1 MRCVKTGL
9 TFQVPAFRDDTFH
22 GDLFFNVELGIYLI
36 RGIAYSTSDVM
47 PQMIL
52 NPVHDAYAIAGVDA
66 KFADKFKEMNDH
78 DIRLDMEG
86 PMVLIDDTRFF
97 N

>member
-9 TFQVPAFRDDTFH
+9 TFQVPTLCDDTFH
-22 GDLFFNVELGIYLI
+22 GDMFFNCELGIYLI
-36 RGIAYSTSDVM
+36 RGIAPETSDTK

-52 NPVHDAYAIAGVDA
+52 NPVRDAFVIAVVDG

-78 DIRLDMEG
+78 DIRLDMED

-97 N
+97 V

>member
-9 TFQVPAFRDDTFH
+9 TFQVPAYREDTFH

-36 RGIAYSTSDVM
+36 RGIAPETSDCLPNIVM
-47 PQMIL
+47 SL
-52 NPVHDAYAIAGVDA
+52 VHDAYSIIGVDES
-66 KFADKFKEMNDH
+66 FAEKFKKINNH
-78 DIRLDMEG
+78 DIRLDMDK

-97 N
+97 I

>member
-22 GDLFFNVELGIYLI
+22 GDLFFNFELGIYLI
-36 RGIAYSTSDVM
+36 RGIASATSDDV

-52 NPVHDAYAIAGVDA
+52 KPVRDAYLIFDVDT

-78 DIRLDMEG
+78 DIRLDMED

-97 N
+97 V